1 MSSAS
6 ASHLGQNGSSAAST
20 QPRRKSHTWSQLK
33 LVIPGGAITYFLGT
47 IQEFSRLL
55 DQTSSSWARTV
66 ALVAMAHGAAT
77 VALFIYVLL
86 TPWLKGVEPDFKRW
100 REHGVLSWVIPIL
113 SASIV
118 IGWLLSVLALGQW
131 SSLGYLEGIIAV
143 CSLYALTFGL
153 LGLIPAPKL
162 NRK

>member
-86 TPWLKGVEPDFKRW
+86 TPWLKGVEPDVRQLPLCRAFDTRALI
-100 REHGVLSWVIPIL
+100 RCSSRGGENTGSCHG
-113 SASIV
+113 
-118 IGWLLSVLALGQW
+118 
-131 SSLGYLEGIIAV
+131 
-143 CSLYALTFGL
+143 
-153 LGLIPAPKL
+153 
-162 NRK
+162 